1 MKADASYNDLVGTV
15 AADIADTT
23 TMHNELSEL
32 GILFK
37 LDKNRF
43 TLIGLSLY
51 GTKSISLSLLCID
64 KQKSTAD
71 KEHIVS
77 IMVDKDENNILEKL
91 FKRLHIVLYKKYDEK
106 YPELNISEEAR
117 LSDFQIEE

>member
-32 GILFK
+32 GTLFK

-64 KQKSTAD
+64 KQKSTDD

-77 IMVDKDENNILEKL
+77 IMVDRDEKNILEKL
-91 FKRLHIVLYKKYDEK
+91 FKRLHIVLYKKYDEE
-106 YPELNISEEAR
+106 YSEQNISEEAR
-117 LSDFQIEE
+117 LSDFQREE

>member
-64 KQKSTAD
+64 KQKSTGD

-77 IMVDKDENNILEKL
+77 IMVDRDEKNILEKL

-106 YPELNISEEAR
+106 YSELNISEEAR
-117 LSDFQIEE
+117 LSDFQAEE